1 MAPETVL
8 LSVEVSSIMNIE
20 TIIEEHAHH
29 FLQGVKTEYGDDKE
43 ALLIIGQY
51 LSTGS
56 VNTDQEHLL
65 KTQLYDT
72 LKLAGVGIPF
82 VLIPGASILMPL
94 LIKVAA
100 RHHIELMP
108 SAFSQENKGDTP

>member
-1 MAPETVL
+1 MH
-8 LSVEVSSIMNIE
+8 IE

-29 FLQGVKTEYGDDKE
+29 FLQGLKTEYGDDKE
-43 ALLIIGQY
+43 ALLIIRQY

-56 VNTDQEHLL
+56 VSAEQEHLL

-72 LKLAGVGIPF
+72 LKLAGIGIPF
-82 VLIPGASILMPL
+82 VLLPGASILMPI

-100 RHHIELMP
+100 RHHIALMP
-108 SAFSQENKGDTP
+108 SVFTEQDKGNICGKAE

>member
-1 MAPETVL
+1 
-8 LSVEVSSIMNIE
+8 MNIE
-20 TIIEEHAHH
+20 AIIEEHAHH
-29 FLQGVKTEYGDDKE
+29 FLQGLKTEYGDDKE
-43 ALLIIGQY
+43 ALLIIRQY

-56 VNTDQEHLL
+56 VNAEQEHLL

-72 LKLAGVGIPF
+72 IKLAGIGIPF
-82 VLIPGASILMPL
+82 VLLPGASILMPI

-108 SAFSQENKGDTP
+108 PAFTQQSKGDTPS

>member
-1 MAPETVL
+1 
-8 LSVEVSSIMNIE
+8 MNIE
-20 TIIEEHAHH
+20 AIIEEHAHH
-29 FLQGVKTEYGDDKE
+29 FLQGLKTECGDDKE
-43 ALLIIGQY
+43 ALLIIRQY

-56 VNTDQEHLL
+56 ISAEQEHLL

-72 LKLAGVGIPF
+72 LKLAGIGIPF
-82 VLIPGASILMPL
+82 VLLPGASILLPL

-108 SAFSQENKGDTP
+108 SAFIQQHKEDNPS